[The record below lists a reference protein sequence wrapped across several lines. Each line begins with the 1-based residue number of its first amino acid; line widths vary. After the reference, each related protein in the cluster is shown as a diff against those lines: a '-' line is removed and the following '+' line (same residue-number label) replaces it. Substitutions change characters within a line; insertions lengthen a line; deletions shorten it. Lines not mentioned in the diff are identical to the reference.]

1 MNVPFSFS
9 GFPWKFHS
17 SCDLGRAVTREPACH
32 CRRHKRCGL
41 SPGAGKILW
50 RRERQPTP
58 VFLPEKSHGQRSLTG
73 YSSWGPKGSQ
83 KLQFQNMSMNFLIPF
98 PSKDGASSPFPCLWA
113 KHSDLPLM
121 TEYGRSDVALL
132 RLGHRRHWSF
142 RLAVSGIDC
151 SPGGKLA
158 VML

>member
-1 MNVPFSFS
+1 M
-9 GFPWKFHS
+9 K
-17 SCDLGRAVTREPACH
+17 
-32 CRRHKRCGL
+32 
-41 SPGAGKILW
+41 
-50 RRERQPTP
+50 
-58 VFLPEKSHGQRSLTG
+58 EKTIKTKQKVKNRLLVSLTDISG
-73 YSSWGPKGSQ
+73 LYAWSIELE
-83 KLQFQNMSMNFLIPF
+83 LQFQNMSMNFLIPF